1 MRIYKHLPA
10 QFNERIEGFGPEFM
24 AIFLSILF
32 IIFMPYAWWVE
43 ALMVFFVFYLFTIGA
58 MWVTQTQSIGKR
70 MAKTEILMADHTK
83 PTLIRL
89 HLREITKWALGFL
102 TAGIYFIVAFI
113 IFNTRQDRR
122 SPHDLLFGT
131 EVVFKD
137 TKIT

>member
-32 IIFMPYAWWVE
+32 IIFMPYAWWIE
-43 ALMVFFVFYLFTIGA
+43 ALMVLFVFYLFTAGA
-58 MWVTQTQSIGKR
+58 MWITQTQSIGKR
-70 MAKTEILMADHTK
+70 MAKTEILLADHTK
-83 PTLIRL
+83 PSLLRL

-102 TAGIYFIVAFI
+102 SAGIYFIIAFI
-113 IFNTRQDRR
+113 VFNTRQDRR

>member
-1 MRIYKHLPA
+1 MRMYKHLPA

-43 ALMVFFVFYLFTIGA
+43 TFIVFSVFYLFTAGA
-58 MWVTQTQSIGKR
+58 MWFTKTQSIGKR
-70 MAKTEILMADHTK
+70 MAKTEVLMVDHT
-83 PTLIRL
+83 PTSLLRL
-89 HLREITKWALGFL
+89 HAREFIKWASGFL
-102 TAGIYFIVAFI
+102 TAGIYFIIAFI

-122 SPHDLLFGT
+122 SPHDLIFGT